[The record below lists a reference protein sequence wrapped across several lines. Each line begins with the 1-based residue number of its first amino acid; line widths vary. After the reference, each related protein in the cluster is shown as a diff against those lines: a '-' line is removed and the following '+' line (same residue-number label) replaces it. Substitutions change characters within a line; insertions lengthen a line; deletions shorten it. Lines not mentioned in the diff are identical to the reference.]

1 MQFVA
6 FMDAI
11 ACGLAPVT
19 TSTPGPMEVQRNRDN
34 GILVPPRDTLAI
46 ENALERLII
55 DRPYLEKLRRNAY
68 AATQKYSWHG
78 NARDNLTLY
87 EATLSQKRGSK

>member
-6 FMDAI
+6 LMDSI

-19 TSTPGPMEVQRNRDN
+19 TTTPRPMEVVRDGDN
-34 GILVPPRDTLAI
+34 GILLPPPDTRGLD
-46 ENALERLII
+46 NALESLITS
-55 DRPYLEKLRRNAY
+55 RPYLEKLRRNAY
-68 AATQKYSWHG
+68 TTAQKYSWQA

-87 EATLSQKRGSK
+87 EAALSHKRGTK